1 MDEPVGQ
8 ETSFG
13 YPRPVEERVLLVE
26 DDHSIR
32 LIVAKG
38 LQQSGFR
45 VATEGDGRLGL
56 IRFRQETFDALLL
69 DVMLPS
75 LNGFEIC
82 RQVRSDSFIPIIMLT
97 ARNETGDVVLGL
109 EAGADDY
116 LTKPFEIEELV
127 ARLRAAL
134 RRARLNDGQRLATV
148 GPLEIDIE
156 GFKVSKS
163 GMPLTLT
170 ATEFKLLVEFVQ
182 NTGRVLT
189 REMLLDAVWD
199 YDYLGDSR
207 IVDMAVKR
215 LREKIEDD
223 PGHPQLV
230 QTVRGVGYRLEA

>member
-1 MDEPVGQ
+1 MDEHI
-8 ETSFG
+8 
-13 YPRPVEERVLLVE
+13 LLVE

-38 LQQSGFR
+38 LEQSGFQ
-45 VATEGDGRLGL
+45 VATEGDGRQGL
-56 IRFRQETFDALLL
+56 IRFRQGSFDALLL
-69 DVMLPS
+69 DVMLPN

-82 RQVRSDSFIPIIMLT
+82 RQVRSDSIIPIIMLT

-134 RRARLNDGQRLATV
+134 RRARLNDGQRVATV

-163 GMPLTLT
+163 GAPLSLT

-182 NTGRVLT
+182 NAGRVLT
-189 REMLLDAVWD
+189 RETLLDAVWD

-215 LREKIEDD
+215 LREKIEAD
-223 PGHPQLV
+223 PAHPQLV